1 LRQAPLSAV
10 DEKPM
15 KRASASQLR
24 ALLLEDEIAGYEAGA
39 GQASGAGQANR

>member
-1 LRQAPLSAV
+1 LSGV

-24 ALLLEDEIAGYEAGA
+24 TLLADDEIAAFEASA
-39 GQASGAGQANR
+39 TSRD